1 MLFEDGLGEP
11 EAQLEL
17 HSTPVTQ
24 SVLGGAT
31 GVDIRYATVNIVAG
45 GQHYN
50 SDKEDTGVEI
60 IFIPYFALYLKRL
73 SMAGYYKLVVASQF
87 QVDPE

>member
-60 IFIPYFALYLKRL
+60 IFIPYSCLILKETQHGGILQIGCRL
-73 SMAGYYKLVVASQF
+73 SISS
-87 QVDPE
+87 